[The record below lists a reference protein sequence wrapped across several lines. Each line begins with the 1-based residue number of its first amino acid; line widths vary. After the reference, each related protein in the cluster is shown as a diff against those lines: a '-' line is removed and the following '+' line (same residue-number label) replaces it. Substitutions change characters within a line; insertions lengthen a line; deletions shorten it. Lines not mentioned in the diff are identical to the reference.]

1 MYAQKYRTL
10 CRLYTIGHSVNEKPM
25 FVMEISDNPGVHEP
39 GEPEMKLV
47 ANIHGNE
54 VVGRELMIHLIHYL
68 LSNYATNTT
77 VRELVDNTRLHIL
90 PTANPDG
97 YERSAEGNCERIQGR
112 DNINNVDLNRN
123 FPDPFQKT
131 VQTLERET
139 EALISWMHEY
149 PFVLSLAFHGG
160 TLVVTYP
167 YDNNNEQANRE
178 SKSPDDDVFRYLA
191 LIYARHN
198 SDMRKGYCVDSCNHD
213 GEYFPLG
220 ITNGAAWYP
229 ISGGMQDWN
238 YRHTNCFELTIELG
252 CEKYPPAHQ
261 LINYWNQNLDS
272 ILRTIDAV
280 HTGIEGFVLNQDGTP
295 VANATITVW
304 GIEKNVT
311 STNDGDYWRLL
322 VPDRRYTI
330 TATKDGYTPET
341 KMISSGHNLQL
352 NFTLRP
358 SE

>member
-1 MYAQKYRTL
+1 MHHLPEIDFIHHDNGNLSSILNMYAQKYRTL

-131 VQTLERET
+131 VQTLESET
-139 EALISWMHEY
+139 ESLINWMHEY

-198 SDMRKGYCVDSCNHD
+198 SDMRKG
-213 GEYFPLG
+213 
-220 ITNGAAWYP
+220 
-229 ISGGMQDWN
+229 
-238 YRHTNCFELTIELG
+238 
-252 CEKYPPAHQ
+252 
-261 LINYWNQNLDS
+261 
-272 ILRTIDAV
+272 
-280 HTGIEGFVLNQDGTP
+280 
-295 VANATITVW
+295 
-304 GIEKNVT
+304 
-311 STNDGDYWRLL
+311 
-322 VPDRRYTI
+322 
-330 TATKDGYTPET
+330 
-341 KMISSGHNLQL
+341 
-352 NFTLRP
+352 
-358 SE
+358 